1 MYGRQELLAAAVF
14 LLASLTDG
22 LDGYLARRTHRVTTL
37 GTLLSPLADQLL
49 VATAYIT
56 LVRFAP
62 ELVSGWMAV
71 LIVGRE
77 FLVTGLCSVA
87 VQEGMPLRPRKTGKV
102 KTVVQ
107 IISVLVDGGGRG
119 DSGTGDCEWGDLADA
134 GRVAAVGAVVL
145 PRVLGGGDAEEP
157 AAEGGG
163 AIGFKVGRLEG

>member
-1 MYGRQELLAAAVF
+1 
-14 LLASLTDG
+14 
-22 LDGYLARRTHRVTTL
+22 
-37 GTLLSPLADQLL
+37 

-107 IISVLVDGGGRG
+107 IISVLAVLMAHAWPTWMVGGAAIPGRALA
-119 DSGTGDCEWGDLADA
+119 SGAIWLMLGVSALSYFREFWAAAMLKSRQRRAAAPFAIDRPEGKN
-134 GRVAAVGAVVL
+134 VAA
-145 PRVLGGGDAEEP
+145 R
-157 AAEGGG
+157 
-163 AIGFKVGRLEG
+163 